1 MAVAWKHVRRDRTN
15 QSHAQM
21 HAKSTSSAGP
31 LDVFA
36 SDATPITHR
45 HTGHSGMCTLG
56 PETEPE
62 LQWGNMQAKENN
74 THQAALDGQMH
85 QWQMDQFYP
94 LFLRVCTAI
103 PGVLFILQPAW
114 DAPIRV

>member
-1 MAVAWKHVRRDRTN
+1 
-15 QSHAQM
+15 M
-21 HAKSTSSAGP
+21 HAKSTSSARS

-45 HTGHSGMCTLG
+45 HTGHSGMCTIR

-74 THQAALDGQMH
+74 THQAAVYDRYHSFVSLG
-85 QWQMDQFYP
+85 
-94 LFLRVCTAI
+94 
-103 PGVLFILQPAW
+103 
-114 DAPIRV
+114 